1 MITKSHDASRLT
13 LPLGDGA
20 VSCDIAEMLL
30 QKYVAQKCFY
40 KNMLQKNT
48 FTKGNCKKMLFKKY
62 IAKILLRKEIAQM
75 LSKKKIHFIGFHTF
89 YQKDK
94 TV

>member
-1 MITKSHDASRLT
+1 
-13 LPLGDGA
+13 
-20 VSCDIAEMLL
+20 MLL

-62 IAKILLRKEIAQM
+62 IAKNTFKTGNCTNAFQKE
-75 LSKKKIHFIGFHTF
+75 IHFIGFHTF

-94 TV
+94 TI

>member
-30 QKYVAQKCFY
+30 QKYVANKYFY
-40 KNMLQKNT
+40 KSKLQKNAFQKIYCKNT
-48 FTKGNCKKMLFKKY
+48 FKKGNCTNAFQ
-62 IAKILLRKEIAQM
+62 KEDSFYRLPPL
-75 LSKKKIHFIGFHTF
+75 LSKR
-89 YQKDK
+89 
-94 TV
+94 